1 MKLSV
6 EGKIRM
12 GYGAAFL
19 LLLASFLFS
28 VYTTNELLYHT
39 RWVNRTNKVL
49 HSLEAMLSEIKDV
62 EAAFKGYIVTDD
74 HSLLSYY
81 GQSFNTVDSIY
92 RELDANMQ
100 GDVIQSSRL
109 EDISRLVQDEYATI
123 AEGISTYIRDNN
135 VVTDS
140 TKAAIRREQ
149 VIMYKIKSKITDM
162 QLSEKAL
169 LTLRSERLN
178 NSSGAVKAI
187 NMTSLIIAVL
197 LAGYSLITY
206 NKENIAKKAANKRT
220 RAYAE
225 ELEDRIAELKRA
237 NNELFQL
244 RSIEK
249 FAATGRIA
257 RMIAHEVRN
266 PLTNINLACGQL
278 NDAPD
283 QNSSTA
289 MLLET
294 ILRNSNRINQMISD
308 LLNSTKFP
316 ELRFQKISINNL
328 LDETL
333 EIARDRLQLN
343 DIHVEKCYSPDICE
357 VEVDALKI
365 QIAFMN
371 IIVNGIEAMEPGK
384 GILSVRTETRDGKCV
399 VTITDNGSGIDKE
412 SFDKL
417 FEPYFTSK
425 TKGTGLGLT
434 NTQNIILTHKGSI
447 EVETEV
453 GKGTSFSVTLNFAQD
468 G

>member
-1 MKLSV
+1 
-6 EGKIRM
+6 M

-39 RWVNRTNKVL
+39 RWVNRTNRVL

-74 HSLLSYY
+74 PMLLTYY
-81 GQSFNTVDSIY
+81 GESFNTVDSIY
-92 RELDANMQ
+92 RELNTNMQ
-100 GDVIQSSRL
+100 GDMIQSSRL
-109 EDISRLVQDEYATI
+109 SDISQLVQEEYATI
-123 AEGISTYIRDNN
+123 AEGISRYIRNNN

-140 TKAAIRREQ
+140 TRAAIRREQ
-149 VIMYKIKSKITDM
+149 EIMYRIKSKVTDM

-169 LTLRSERLN
+169 LNLRSQRLN

-187 NMTSLIIAVL
+187 NMTSLIIAIL

-206 NKENIAKKAANKRT
+206 NKENVAKKAANSRT
-220 RAYAE
+220 KEYAE
-225 ELEDRIAELKRA
+225 ELEARVKELKKA

-266 PLTNINLACGQL
+266 PLTNINLACNQL
-278 NDAPD
+278 NEALPGD
-283 QNSSTA
+283 NYTT

-294 ILRNSNRINQMISD
+294 ILRNGNRINQMISD

-316 ELRFQKISINNL
+316 ELQFQKVSINKL

-333 EIARDRLQLN
+333 EIAKDRLQLN
-343 DIHVEKCYSPDICE
+343 NIRVEKDFSPDICE
-357 VEVDALKI
+357 VEVDALKM

-371 IIVNGIEAMEPGK
+371 IIVNGIEAVEPGK
-384 GILSVRTETRDGKCV
+384 GVLSIRTENRNGQCI
-399 VTITDNGSGIDKE
+399 VTITDNGAGIDKE
-412 SFDKL
+412 SLDKL

-425 TKGTGLGLT
+425 PKGTGLGLT
-434 NTQNIILTHKGSI
+434 NTQNIILTHKGAI
-447 EVETEV
+447 EVESEA
-453 GKGTSFSVTLNFAQD
+453 GKGTSFIVLLNFPQSAA
-468 G
+468 